1 MYRKYLQIIA
11 LALLT
16 VALILPSIACQ
27 QGGSGADLG
36 ATLTRAYNNVREWFI
51 MQGAKDR
58 IENIRR
64 GDASITVV
72 DDSGI
77 PVRDARVYFEQ
88 QSHDFLFGSNLSP
101 LGEPSNGP
109 NAIDQ
114 DWANAYTALF
124 NYGTL
129 PFYWDVYEPKQGQ
142 TAEQALRAMADW
154 ARKRGIVTKGSPLI
168 SADAVPAWAPPAVN
182 DMQTIQEKRIKEITG
197 DFCGLVDYWDVV
209 NEPTLGSRA
218 NTSVGN
224 WMNSRTP
231 AVVCSDALSWARSAC
246 PKATLLINDFR
257 TDQDF
262 RDILEGILRQH
273 ASYDAIGIETD
284 MLRGNWPLYQV
295 WDICDRFKDLNVPI
309 HFTEVTILSG
319 SPRTDLGAA
328 GQQSGSWPS
337 TPAGELAQAD
347 YAEKF
352 YTMLFSNP
360 SVQAIT
366 WWNFSDKDAAQ
377 GAPSGLL
384 RADMSK
390 KPAYDRLLKL
400 IRDDWWSR
408 GNAYTGNSGTAVF
421 RGFFGQY
428 KLIVEKGDTRVQS
441 SIYIARGLDNKLK
454 IQLTG
459 YTQPPPT
466 PLYQLIWP
474 YILAVVV
481 IAIIVLV
488 VRWIDKMR
496 RRI

>member
-1 MYRKYLQIIA
+1 MYRKYLQVIV

-36 ATLTRAYNNVREWFI
+36 ATLTGAYNNVREWFI
-51 MQGAKDR
+51 MQGAKGR
-58 IENIRR
+58 IESIRK

-72 DDSGI
+72 DDSGA

-88 QSHDFLFGSNLSP
+88 QSHDFLFGSNLAP
-101 LGEPSNGP
+101 LGEPTNGP
-109 NAIDQ
+109 NGIDQ
-114 DWANAYTALF
+114 DWANAYAALF

-129 PFYWDVYEPKQGQ
+129 PFNWDVYEPKQGQ
-142 TAEQALRAMADW
+142 TDEQSLRAMADW

-168 SADAVPAWAPPAVN
+168 SADAVPSWAPPAVN
-182 DMQTIQEKRIKEITG
+182 DMQASQEKRVKEVTG
-197 DFCGLVDYWDVV
+197 DLCGLVDYWDVV
-209 NEPTLGSRA
+209 SEPTLGPRA

-231 AVVCSDALSWARSAC
+231 AVVCSDALSWARSSC
-246 PKATLLINDFR
+246 PKANLIINDFR

-262 RDILEGILRQH
+262 KDILEGILRQH

-295 WDICDRFKDLNVPI
+295 WDICDSFKYLNVPI

-319 SPRTDLGAA
+319 SPRTDLAA
-328 GQQSGSWPS
+328 GAESWPS

-347 YAEKF
+347 YAEKL

-366 WWNFSDKDAAQ
+366 WWNFSDKDSAQ

-428 KLIVEKGDTRVQS
+428 ELIVEKDNKRVES
-441 SIYIARGLDNKLK
+441 AIYITRGLDNKVK
-454 IQLTG
+454 VQLTG
-459 YTQPPPT
+459 YTQLPPT
-466 PLYQLIWP
+466 PLYLLIWP
-474 YILAVVV
+474 YVVALVV
-481 IAIIVLV
+481 IAIIVLI
-488 VRWIDKMR
+488 VRWIDKMQ

>member
-1 MYRKYLQIIA
+1 MYRKYLQVIA

-16 VALILPSIACQ
+16 VALILPSAACQ
-27 QGGSGADLG
+27 QGGNGADLG
-36 ATLTRAYNNVREWFI
+36 ATLTRSYNNFREWFI

-58 IENIRR
+58 IEKIRKGAANIM
-64 GDASITVV
+64 VV
-72 DDSGI
+72 DGNGT

-88 QSHDFLFGSNLSP
+88 QSHDFLFGSNLAP

-109 NAIDQ
+109 NGIDQ
-114 DWANAYTALF
+114 DWANAYEALF

-154 ARKRGIVTKGSPLI
+154 ARKRNIITEGSPLI

-182 DMQTIQEKRIKEITG
+182 DMQAIQEKRVKEITG
-197 DFCGLVDYWDVV
+197 DLCGLVDYWDVV
-209 NEPTLGSRA
+209 SEPTLGPRV
-218 NTSVGN
+218 NTSVGS

-231 AVVCSDALSWARSAC
+231 AIVCSDALSWARSAC
-246 PKATLLINDFR
+246 PKANLIINDFR

-273 ASYDAIGIETD
+273 SSYDAIGIETD

-319 SPRTDLGAA
+319 SPSTDPGAG

-347 YAEKF
+347 YAEKL

-428 KLIVEKGDTRVQS
+428 KLIVEKDNKRVES
-441 SIYIARGLDNKLK
+441 GILITRGLENKLQ
-454 IQLTG
+454 IQLTD
-459 YTQPPPT
+459 YTQLPPT

-474 YILAVVV
+474 YAVALVV
-481 IAIIVLV
+481 IVIIVLI
-488 VRWIDKMR
+488 VRWIDKMQ

>member
-1 MYRKYLQIIA
+1 MYRKYLQVIA

-27 QGGSGADLG
+27 QGGGANLG
-36 ATLTRAYNNVREWFI
+36 SAITLAYNNVREWFI
-51 MQGAKDR
+51 MAGAQGR
-58 IENIRR
+58 IEQIRK
-64 GDASITVV
+64 GDAYITVV
-72 DDSGI
+72 DDNGT

-88 QSHDFLFGSNLSP
+88 QSHDFLFGSNLAP
-101 LGEPSNGP
+101 LGQPSNGP
-109 NAIDQ
+109 NGIDQ

-129 PFYWDVYEPKQGQ
+129 PFNWDTYEPKQGQ
-142 TAEQALRAMADW
+142 TDEQHLRAMADW
-154 ARKRGIVTKGSPLI
+154 ARKRDIVTIGSPII
-168 SADAVPAWAPPAVN
+168 SADAVPTWAPPAVN
-182 DMQTIQEKRIKEITG
+182 DMQAAQEKRVKEITG
-197 DFCGLVDYWDVV
+197 DLCGLVDYWDVV
-209 NEPTLGSRA
+209 NEPTLGPRA

-246 PKATLLINDFR
+246 PKANLLINDFR

-262 RDILEGILRQH
+262 RDVLEGILREH
-273 ASYDAIGIETD
+273 GSFDAIGIETD

-309 HFTEVTILSG
+309 HFTEVTVLSG
-319 SPRTDLGAA
+319 SPLTDLVA
-328 GQQSGSWPS
+328 SGSKSASWPS
-337 TPAGELAQAD
+337 TSVGELAQAD
-347 YAEKF
+347 YAEKL

-384 RADMSK
+384 RADLSK

-400 IRDDWWSR
+400 IRGDWWSI
-408 GNAYTGNSGTAVF
+408 GNAHTGDSGTASF
-421 RGFFGQY
+421 RGFYGQY
-428 KLIVEKGDTRVQS
+428 KLIIEKDNTRVQS
-441 SIYIARGLDNKLK
+441 SIDIARGLDNKLK
-454 IQLTG
+454 VTLTG
-459 YTQPPPT
+459 YTQLPPT
-466 PLYQLIWP
+466 PLYLLIWP
-474 YILAVVV
+474 YAVALVV

-488 VRWIDKMR
+488 IRWIDKMQ